1 MEDREPVTF
10 WIYIKFSEL
19 NKACQPLQS
28 QWNELIQNYPRN
40 YYLQSMS
47 GPMNGTRRS
56 SVAWDPN
63 SWKEECLNLTQDLL
77 DAEDSVP
84 FRQPVDPIEVPVSYS
99 SKCCSLLFSHGLM
112 LIPDIETFFSEM

>member
-1 MEDREPVTF
+1 MVLIQT
-10 WIYIKFSEL
+10 YA
-19 NKACQPLQS
+19 NYCLQS
-28 QWNELIQNYPRN
+28 L
-40 YYLQSMS
+40 S

-63 SWKEECLNLTQDLL
+63 SWKEECLNLTQVLL

-112 LIPDIETFFSEM
+112 LIPDIGTFFSQM

>member
-1 MEDREPVTF
+1 MSAFT
-10 WIYIKFSEL
+10 KSM
-19 NKACQPLQS
+19 
-28 QWNELIQNYPRN
+28 ELIQNYPRN

-112 LIPDIETFFSEM
+112 LIPDIETFFLKCRIIWKLLKHQWI